1 MNIEQALKVM
11 KDQGYKHTDKRADIL
26 TLFSNE
32 KRYLAAKDV
41 LQALQ
46 DTYTGLSFDTIY
58 RNLSLFTELG
68 ILEETELEGEK
79 KFRFACSTDDH
90 HHHLICVDCGKTKH
104 VHNCPMDSFKESVDD
119 FQIIGH
125 KFEIYGY
132 CSECEG
138 KQEANE
144 V

>member
-1 MNIEQALKVM
+1 MNVEQALKVM
-11 KDQGYKHTDKRADIL
+11 KEKGYKYTDKREDML
-26 TLFSNE
+26 TLFADE

-46 DTYTGLSFDTIY
+46 ERYSGLSFDTIY
-58 RNLSLFTELG
+58 RNLSLFSELG

-79 KFRFACSTDDH
+79 KFRFACSTNDH

-104 VHNCPMDSFKESVDD
+104 VHSCPMDAFEESAGD
-119 FQIIGH
+119 FQITGH

-132 CSECEG
+132 CGDCGE
-138 KQEANE
+138 KR